1 MFFGLKFV
9 WVHHL
14 CGFCAGV
21 AVSFTFDCFSILA
34 RVLEK
39 KKIIDSFPA
48 NISLTWRR
56 LFPLDYSVGNIY
68 LVSRVCDH
76 VKDSVSASP
85 RGKRL
90 RTYR

>member
-34 RVLEK
+34 RVLEM
-39 KKIIDSFPA
+39 IFSF
-48 NISLTWRR
+48 NR
-56 LFPLDYSVGNIY
+56 LFSDKYIFNM
-68 LVSRVCDH
+68 
-76 VKDSVSASP
+76 A
-85 RGKRL
+85 
-90 RTYR
+90 